1 MDMDAN
7 TPSVYAIMQYHQ
19 LCELLSSPVKPEPI
33 EEPRQRPVVKGKGV
47 TMGGAALA
55 GAIIVGL

>member
-1 MDMDAN
+1 MD

-19 LCELLSSPVKPEPI
+19 LCELLSSPVKPDTI
-33 EEPRQRPVVKGKGV
+33 EEPRQRPVVKGKGM
-47 TMGGAALA
+47 TTGGAAPKLG